1 MMRISILF
9 VIVIVTIPSLCIIM
23 GLCGVVGSELLGIDV
38 LEEAAILHGVI
49 GFGVKLAGT
58 LQGLVVVVLVIAA
71 TSWLLNRVDFVI
83 ILAGTLASEGIAA
96 VMPPIMVVSVVTVI
110 ISSITMIVVVV
121 PTMVIAVDITTQWV
135 FGA

>member
-1 MMRISILF
+1 VDGFGGSNVRMMRISILF

-58 LQGLVVVVLVIAA
+58 L
-71 TSWLLNRVDFVI
+71 
-83 ILAGTLASEGIAA
+83 
-96 VMPPIMVVSVVTVI
+96 
-110 ISSITMIVVVV
+110 
-121 PTMVIAVDITTQWV
+121 
-135 FGA
+135 